1 MLATR
6 PHALGP
12 VEWTALREAF
22 APPELVEI
30 VAFCA
35 WQYGGPRMLRSW
47 HSEEYK
53 RGERPDLADLQVRLA
68 YANGQEE
75 PTWPAREYPP
85 PTAVLARAEARGSPA
100 LAWAEFLAPRPDL
113 LADWTHL
120 YWTTVHGDVLG
131 PRLGQLVRVYMS
143 HLLECPAWAP
153 PGSAAVRDAGLT
165 SGDMAALERGLLGGF
180 SEREQAALAYTRE
193 VVADSDVPDAVFA
206 RVVAALSEPEIVA
219 LGFAVAVQNGTIRVF
234 RSMQEAGVQHDVD
247 HR

>member
-12 VEWTALREAF
+12 AEWTALREAF
-22 APPELVEI
+22 AAPELVEV

-47 HSEEYK
+47 RSEDYN
-53 RGERPDLADLQVRLA
+53 RGERPELAGLPVRLA
-68 YANGQEE
+68 YADSHEA
-75 PTWPAREYPP
+75 PRWPAREYPP
-85 PTAVLARAEARGSPA
+85 PDALLARAEALGSPVP
-100 LAWAEFLAPRPDL
+100 AWARFLAPRPEL

-143 HLLECPAWAP
+143 QLLDCPAWAP
-153 PGSAAVRDAGLT
+153 LDSAAIHDTGLT
-165 SGDMAALERGLLGGF
+165 SADVAALRQGQLAGL
-180 SEREQAALAYTRE
+180 SVREQAALAYTRE
-193 VVADSDVPDAVFA
+193 VVADTDVPDAVFA
-206 RVVAALSEPEIVA
+206 RVAAALSEAEIVA
-219 LGFAVAVQNGTIRVF
+219 LGFAVAVQNGAIRVF
-234 RSMQEAGVQHDVD
+234 RSMQAAGVPHDVD